1 MNKFIKISF
10 SAIMFTVAVLTI
22 ASSCKKQFDAPPADV
37 AAAKLT
43 PNYTIAQLKAKH
55 TVSGNIERI
64 DSSSDIIIRAIVIAD
79 DKSGNYYKTLVIQ
92 DSTGGLALLVNG
104 SSLYNTFPIGREV
117 FIKCN
122 GLYLGDYNN
131 QIQMGGGIQT
141 GSTSSLADIPSA
153 ILEKNVFKGTLN
165 NVVVPKDVLPAQLT
179 TTMQDKYQNTLI
191 RLTNVEFDWHDTTK
205 TFASAGIT
213 SPSAASFNLK
223 YCASLSSPNSDPG
236 IALRTSNY
244 ANFASTPLP
253 TGNGTIVAIYSVYTR
268 YKQLAIRD
276 ASDVQFSGS
285 RCGSGGSG
293 GGGGTGTLTTL
304 SHIRSLY
311 TGSDILL
318 STAYKVTGV
327 VISDAANKNINKSTV
342 IIQDGATGISIY
354 FGSTVAYNIGDSVV
368 IDITGDSLL
377 KFRGSLQI
385 KAVPSQLSPAVA
397 TNRTVTPNIV
407 TINQLNT
414 AMALPLSTGTH
425 IENTLIKILNATA
438 SGSPATYGGNKTL
451 TDVTGNLVL
460 RTSTTASGP
469 ATFAASPLPTGA
481 KTWTGYC
488 NFFNTTPQ
496 FQIRN
501 PALDVQ

>member
-236 IALRTSNY
+236 IVLRTSNY

-276 ASDVQFSGS
+276 ASDVQFNST
-285 RCGSGGSG
+285 RCGNSVVPPP
-293 GGGGTGTLTTL
+293 TGTVLLTENFDGQTVP
-304 SHIRSLY
+304 
-311 TGSDILL
+311 
-318 STAYKVTGV
+318 TAAPFNAVAVTGWFNGPELGNKKF
-327 VISDAANKNINKSTV
+327 DARAFSGNKYAQLS
-342 IIQDGATGISIY
+342 A
-354 FGSTVAYNIGDSVV
+354 FGSTQAN
-368 IDITGDSLL
+368 
-377 KFRGSLQI
+377 
-385 KAVPSQLSPAVA
+385 
-397 TNRTVTPNIV
+397 VTTWLV
-407 TINQLNT
+407 TSGINL
-414 AMALPLSTGTH
+414 GTYP
-425 IENTLIKILNATA
+425 T
-438 SGSPATYGGNKTL
+438 KTL
-451 TDVTGNLVL
+451 TFGTSGGYANGATLKVLVSSNYTGTGNPWAAGVTWTDLTSSATLATIPASGYASGFTPSGNISLNSYSGTVYVAFKYEGADPAGTASDKTTTWQIDNILVTGN
-460 RTSTTASGP
+460 
-469 ATFAASPLPTGA
+469 
-481 KTWTGYC
+481 
-488 NFFNTTPQ
+488 
-496 FQIRN
+496 
-501 PALDVQ
+501 